1 MNLGGNQGSKISGGQ
16 KICMGSM
23 PKSDVLYIMKQ
34 KKYVVQDEEKKLPLY
49 DIDAINNS
57 KSTR

>member
-1 MNLGGNQGSKISGGQ
+1 
-16 KICMGSM
+16 M
-23 PKSDVLYIMKQ
+23 PKSDVLYIMKP